1 MNGDVKSA
9 AGARI
14 FRFAEGLGFPAI
26 QGHVEKLV
34 EAIGMEAES
43 REQVLL
49 ALTEIYTN
57 AQKYARDSASLKIG
71 MLSPEAGRGIEI
83 EYHDPDGRSPFS
95 ERPEASSQPVSHSWG
110 IGLKVMEQNLDDF
123 ALEPAPNFRL
133 RGRKYLSPDSA
144 TVMKVDLSV
153 LSFPARYQDQNGDGY
168 LIKHFPPGK
177 VLLAVIDALGH
188 GPDAH
193 AVAETAREYLNANYW
208 HPVDKL
214 LAGCHRRLEGSRGAA
229 LVLIQ
234 LDLVRKTLSYSGVG
248 NVEVRLY
255 RTREK
260 RCLVPKPGIVGY
272 HQIPIK
278 KVEIPLDPGSI
289 IVIFSDGI
297 SARSLEQEIACLER
311 EDLVS
316 ALNHIVKSGGRDIDD
331 RTLLAAKLY

>member
-1 MNGDVKSA
+1 MNGEINFA
-9 AGARI
+9 AGPRI

-34 EAIGMEAES
+34 EAIGMEAEA
-43 REQVLL
+43 RDQVLL

-71 MLSPEAGRGIEI
+71 MLSQEAGRGIEI
-83 EYHDPDGRSPFS
+83 EYHDPDGRSPFPEGPGPS
-95 ERPEASSQPVSHSWG
+95 SRPESPSWG

-133 RGRKYLSPDSA
+133 RGRKYLSPDST
-144 TVMKVDLSV
+144 TVMKADLSV
-153 LSFPARYQDQNGDGY
+153 LTFPARYQDQNGDGY
-168 LIKHFPPGK
+168 LIKRFPPGK

-188 GPDAH
+188 GPEAQ
-193 AVAETAREYLNANYW
+193 AVAEKAREYLEVNYW

-214 LAGCHRRLEGSRGAA
+214 LAGCHRRLEGGRGAA

-255 RTREK
+255 RTPEK

-272 HQIPIK
+272 HQIPVK
-278 KVEIPLDPGSI
+278 RVEMPLDPGSFI
-289 IVIFSDGI
+289 LIFSDGI
-297 SARSLEQEIACLER
+297 STRVLEEEMACLER
-311 EDLVS
+311 EDLVA
-316 ALNHIVKSGGRDIDD
+316 ALNHIVKAGGRDIDD